1 MPRFGLPALRIR
13 PRAENED
20 WFPLVAKVAVALV
33 VVGLVVG
40 FLLVS
45 GGEDGGEDAV
55 TNPPVP
61 TITDSPGAGQPDTP
75 QPARP
80 AVTVAAPAVGT
91 QTAVITPK
99 TTSKPKPRPKPPRP
113 GVDPQFARFGQP
125 CSVEGAF
132 AVGRRFEPL
141 VCHKG
146 RWDRA
151 DF

>member
-20 WFPLVAKVAVALV
+20 WFPLVAKVAVVLV

-45 GGEDGGEDAV
+45 GGGDEDDAV

-61 TITDSPGAGQPDTP
+61 TITDSPGAGPSDTP

-80 AVTVAAPAVGT
+80 AVTVAEPAVGT

-99 TTSKPKPRPKPPRP
+99 TTAKPKPRPKPRPR
-113 GVDPQFARFGQP
+113 VDPRFARRGLP
-125 CSVEGAF
+125 CTVEGAF
-132 AVGRRFEPL
+132 AVGNRLEPL
-141 VCHKG
+141 ICRDG

-151 DF
+151 F

>member
-13 PRAENED
+13 PRAENDD
-20 WFPLVAKVAVALV
+20 WFPLVAKVAVVLV
-33 VVGLVVG
+33 AAGLVVG

-45 GGEDGGEDAV
+45 GGDAEDDDAV

-61 TITDSPGAGQPDTP
+61 TITDSPGARPDDTP

-80 AVTVAAPAVGT
+80 AVTVAEPAVGT

-99 TTSKPKPRPKPPRP
+99 TTSKAKPRPKPRP
-113 GVDPQFARFGQP
+113 GIDPRFARRGLP
-125 CSVEGAF
+125 CTVEGAF
-132 AVGRRFEPL
+132 AVGRRLEPL
-141 VCHKG
+141 ICRDG

-151 DF
+151 F